1 MIEAMSCFGRPRPR
15 RPFRVAAVLAALV
28 VAPAV
33 PLGAQS
39 PKIVQPGAPG
49 QPTRE
54 VSVDE
59 AVDESGVRHTAADAR
74 FMQGMIGHHAQAVE
88 MVALVATRSHTKDLE
103 RLAQRIDASQRDEM
117 AMMRD
122 WLERRGEPLPDAHA
136 HHGAHRMP
144 GMLTD
149 AQMTALAAATGTA
162 FDRLFVEGMIQHH
175 GGALT
180 MVEALFASRGAGQE
194 PEIFDFASD
203 VEADQTM
210 EIARMRALLEELK

>member
-1 MIEAMSCFGRPRPR
+1 MIEAMSCFGRPWPR

-88 MVALVATRSHTKDLE
+88 MVALVATRSHNKDLE

-162 FDRLFVEGMIQHH
+162 FDRLFLEGMIQHH
-175 GGALT
+175 RGALD
-180 MVEALFASRGAGQE
+180 MVETLLADPDTAEDPMLS
-194 PEIFDFASD
+194 DFASS
-203 VEADQTM
+203 VTADQAA
-210 EIARMRALLEELK
+210 EILRMQSILSEL